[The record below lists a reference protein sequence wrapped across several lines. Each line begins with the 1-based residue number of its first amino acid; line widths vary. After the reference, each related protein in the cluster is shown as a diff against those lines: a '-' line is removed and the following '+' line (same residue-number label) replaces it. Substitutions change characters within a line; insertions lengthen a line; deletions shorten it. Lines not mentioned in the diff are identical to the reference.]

1 MDHFLTFLAA
11 ACTGISAGCFFFLG
25 VKTLSNTKLESRK
38 DETSKKFPLFI
49 KLMMPL
55 CGLFR
60 STVKKHEFTAWKKS
74 SSIQLKMA
82 GFTDD
87 EFNAEDYISLKF
99 VFYFISLL
107 ILVLGAFS
115 DRMTITVVM
124 ALLLSFYPDAWLK
137 GIIKK
142 RHTEIMKALPNV
154 LDLLTL
160 SVESGRDLISSLR
173 DILTRRKQD
182 ALGEELT
189 RTFHEIQLGRKR
201 TEALK
206 ALADRVRQIDLT
218 ATVNA
223 IVQAEELGVSIGKQ
237 LRIQSDTQRAKRF
250 ALAEK
255 LANEAAVKIVIP
267 VVIFILPAVFIILLG
282 PLAVQTLRMFS

>member
-1 MDHFLTFLAA
+1 
-11 ACTGISAGCFFFLG
+11 
-25 VKTLSNTKLESRK
+25 
-38 DETSKKFPLFI
+38 
-49 KLMMPL
+49 MMPL

-173 DILTRRKQD
+173 DI
-182 ALGEELT
+182 
-189 RTFHEIQLGRKR
+189 GRCR
-201 TEALK
+201 L
-206 ALADRVRQIDLT
+206 
-218 ATVNA
+218 
-223 IVQAEELGVSIGKQ
+223 S
-237 LRIQSDTQRAKRF
+237 
-250 ALAEK
+250 
-255 LANEAAVKIVIP
+255 
-267 VVIFILPAVFIILLG
+267 ILPVNKLTPSKG
-282 PLAVQTLRMFS
+282 